1 MTGIDDARDHV
12 LYSKGSIFAGTWRF
26 STSCQA
32 TTARRRAEHTIL
44 AQGAVPSR
52 EAPLN
57 DLPGSVSEF
66 GLMLAI
72 SRMEVRRRMVS
83 VVHGDDNTEETG

>member
-1 MTGIDDARDHV
+1 LAIFNQLPGHNKLVDV
-12 LYSKGSIFAGTWRF
+12 QSIPFLHKEP
-26 STSCQA
+26 C
-32 TTARRRAEHTIL
+32 
-44 AQGAVPSR
+44 PSR

-57 DLPGSVSEF
+57 DLPGLYQEF

>member
-1 MTGIDDARDHV
+1 MMRGI
-12 LYSKGSIFAGTWRF
+12 TF
-26 STSCQA
+26 STPKDQSSPELGDFQPVA
-32 TTARRRAEHTIL
+32 RPQQARRRAEHTIL

-57 DLPGSVSEF
+57 DLPGLYQEF